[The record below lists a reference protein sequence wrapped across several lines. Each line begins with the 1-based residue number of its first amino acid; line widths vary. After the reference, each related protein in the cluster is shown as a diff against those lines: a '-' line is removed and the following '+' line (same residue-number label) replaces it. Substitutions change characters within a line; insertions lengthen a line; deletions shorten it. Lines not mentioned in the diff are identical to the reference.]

1 MLHQKLF
8 AHHAPS
14 ADEQTEGQRNLSRM
28 PKATLV
34 APARPGGCQKSPELT
49 TDTAWPLSPPQLMG
63 DDVELRVPPHPPLL
77 WAESL
82 GGEEA
87 ERKGLGEASHHQG
100 GSRPESVWL
109 PTETRHEAVSYTHL
123 TLPTSL
129 RV

>member
-1 MLHQKLF
+1 
-8 AHHAPS
+8 
-14 ADEQTEGQRNLSRM
+14 M

-49 TDTAWPLSPPQLMG
+49 TGTAWPLSPPQLMG
-63 DDVELRVPPHPPLL
+63 DDVELRVPPPPLL

-87 ERKGLGEASHHQG
+87 GRKGLGEASHHQG

-109 PTETRHEAVSYTHL
+109 PTETRHEVMAKMNLNLAGGGGLGAMAPVRWDG
-123 TLPTSL
+123 PAAAGWPGW
-129 RV
+129 RGRD